1 VKSFC
6 KKKQGWK
13 RSFTEKQY
21 DRVCA
26 GDLEGWLELLHTEN
40 GGQTLGIP
48 YQYRIFDAH
57 NITNAISLIQG
68 DSPHIVVLLQE
79 CYEESL
85 RFMEHKFSLAQG
97 STDAFLK
104 TNQRLLNP
112 TRGMEK
118 NQTDDEERLRKVA
131 MTLFPDDFK
140 FYNAAVAMFQN
151 HVASINLDLS
161 SVRKPCSYLQK
172 EK

>member
-6 KKKQGWK
+6 KKQGWK
-13 RSFTEKQY
+13 GVFTEKQY

-26 GDLEGWLELLHTEN
+26 GDLEGWMELLHTEN

-57 NITNAISLIQG
+57 SITHAISLIQG
-68 DSPHIVVLLQE
+68 NSPNIVVLLQG
-79 CYEESL
+79 CFEESL

-104 TNQRLLNP
+104 SRQHHENP
-112 TRGMEK
+112 TKGSVK
-118 NQTDDEERLRKVA
+118 NQTDDDEKLRKIA
-131 MTLFPDDFK
+131 MKLFPDDFK

-161 SVRKPCSYLQK
+161 LVRNPCNCLQK
-172 EK
+172 ER